1 LAFLI
6 SGPATNAATLTTLWR
21 VLGRRTVIIF
31 LLTVAVGAIVSGWA
45 VDGLIGAGVVPA
57 TAILT
62 PTDVTGHDHGRAS
75 AGNVSW
81 WLQQVAAVALLLVL
95 GNALRPRRAATRSE
109 EETMAASSRSSIE
122 LKISG
127 MRCNGCVQ
135 SVTRALQEV
144 EGVESVDVQLEG
156 GVARVTGT
164 PPMPAALGDAVTSLG
179 FTLENPEVL
188 VAAV

>member
-1 LAFLI
+1 
-6 SGPATNAATLTTLWR
+6 
-21 VLGRRTVIIF
+21 
-31 LLTVAVGAIVSGWA
+31 
-45 VDGLIGAGVVPA
+45 
-57 TAILT
+57 
-62 PTDVTGHDHGRAS
+62 
-75 AGNVSW
+75 
-81 WLQQVAAVALLLVL
+81 
-95 GNALRPRRAATRSE
+95 
-109 EETMAASSRSSIE
+109 MAESSRTSYE

-164 PPMPAALGDAVTSLG
+164 PTRPAALGDAVTSLG